1 MTASIRI
8 RDETAADHESIA
20 TVTRT
25 AFAQLAHSSQTESS
39 IIGALRRAGALTV
52 SLVAEA
58 HGEVAGHV
66 AFSPVR
72 VVLATGAV
80 EGGEVTGWYGLGP
93 LSVSPARQ
101 RQGVGSALV
110 RAGLARLMSR
120 GARGCVV
127 LGEPDYYRRF
137 GFRHHPRLVADG
149 LPADYFMALSFDGEP
164 ARATVTYHPAFF
176 AAE

>member
-93 LSVSPARQ
+93 VSVRPDRQ
-101 RQGVGSALV
+101 RSG
-110 RAGLARLMSR
+110 R
-120 GARGCVV
+120 
-127 LGEPDYYRRF
+127 
-137 GFRHHPRLVADG
+137 
-149 LPADYFMALSFDGEP
+149 
-164 ARATVTYHPAFF
+164 
-176 AAE
+176 